1 MRTVEAKDALV
12 EIGRRLWRRGLVA
25 GSEGNLSVR
34 LTGDRLLTTPTGV
47 SKGFMTAEMLVLTDL
62 DGTVLDGDRQPSS
75 ELKMHLEIY
84 RQRPEINAVVHAHPP
99 VATAF
104 SVAGIALDRNLLPET
119 VVTMGVI
126 PLVPYSTP
134 TTEEMPASL
143 RPFIARCDAVLL
155 SNHGAVTWAE
165 TLETAWFKMETLEM
179 TATVLHNAML
189 LGKVNELSAA
199 DVEKLCEIRAKLFEQ
214 RGDLYKH
221 H

>member
-62 DGTVLDGDRQPSS
+62 DGAVIDGDRQPSS

-189 LGKVNELSAA
+189 LGKVNDLSAA
-199 DVEKLCEIRAKLFEQ
+199 DVKKLFEIRAKLLNQ
-214 RGDLYKH
+214 RS
-221 H
+221 